1 MFIFVMMSVEEK
13 IKALRAELA
22 LHNHKYYV
30 LDQPVISDYE
40 FDQRLRNLQE
50 LEQAYPQFF
59 DPNSPSQRVGGAVTK
74 NFETVSHDH
83 RMYSLDNSYSKEDLL
98 DWETRLLKVV
108 QDPLNFMCELKYD
121 GASISLTY
129 ENGSLLRAVTRGDG
143 LQGDEV
149 TANIRTI
156 KSVPLQV
163 SAPTNERFDIR
174 GEIIM
179 TKKAFADLNNQR
191 REQGDEEFKNP
202 RNTASG
208 SLKLQDSAEVAK
220 RPLTCLLYS
229 IQGAT
234 WDITTQEDMLNQA
247 REMGFRVPGEA
258 RLAQNMD
265 QVMAFIDYWDTH
277 RHNLPYEID
286 GVVIK
291 VNALVH
297 QQTLGYTAKAPR
309 WAMAYK
315 YKAEEAT
322 TVLKKVVYQVG
333 RTGAITPVAELEP
346 VDLAGTI
353 VKRAS
358 LHNADQIEKLDLHF
372 GDTVVVEKGGEII
385 PKITAVKT
393 DSRLKDAL
401 AVGFIERCP
410 ECDTALVRLDGE
422 AQHYC
427 PNEAHCPPQIAGR
440 IQHFISRKAM
450 DIDGLGEETV
460 NLMVKQGLIR
470 DFADLYTLDS
480 DQLIPLERMG
490 EKSALNLVQGVQSS
504 IRQPF
509 HKVLFALGIRH
520 VGETVAQKLAQAF
533 GTIDQLHDATEEELL
548 SVDDIGQKI
557 AQSIMDYFAREDN
570 WQRIERLRAYGCQF
584 KAIQEEVQSK
594 ESELLAGLSFVV
606 SGVFERLSREELK
619 ALIVA
624 HSGKNVGSISGKTS
638 YVVAGEQMG
647 PSKRQKAEKLGIP
660 IISEAEFYK
669 MIEPKS

>member
-1 MFIFVMMSVEEK
+1 MFIFVSMTAEEK

-22 LHNHKYYV
+22 LHNHRYYV
-30 LDQPVISDYE
+30 LDEPIISDYE
-40 FDQRLRNLQE
+40 FDQLLRSLQD
-50 LEQAYPQFF
+50 LETAHPEFF
-59 DPNSPSQRVGGAVTK
+59 DPNSPTQRVGGAVTK
-74 NFETVSHDH
+74 NFETVRHDH

-98 DWETRLLKVV
+98 DWETRLLKIVA
-108 QDPLNFMCELKYD
+108 QPMSFMCELKYD

-129 ENGSLLRAVTRGDG
+129 ENGFLLRAVTRGDG

-163 SAPTNERFDIR
+163 NAPSNARFDIR

-179 TKKAFADLNNQR
+179 TKTGFEALNKKR
-191 REQGDEEFKNP
+191 RELGEEEFKNP

-220 RPLTCLLYS
+220 RPLSCLLYS
-229 IQGAT
+229 IQGAE
-234 WDITTQEDMLNQA
+234 WPIATQQDMLDQA
-247 REMGFRVPGEA
+247 RAMGFKVPNEA
-258 RLAQNMD
+258 RLAKNMD
-265 QVMAFIDYWDTH
+265 EVLAFIDYWDVH
-277 RHNLPYEID
+277 RHELPYEID

-291 VNALVH
+291 VNELAH

-315 YKAEEAT
+315 FKAEEAT
-322 TVLKKVVYQVG
+322 TILRNVVYQVG

-358 LHNADQIEKLDLHF
+358 LHNADQIEKLDLHL

-385 PKITAVKT
+385 PKITSVK
-393 DSRLKDAL
+393 KDLRSDNA
-401 AVGFIERCP
+401 APIGFIDHCP
-410 ECDTALVRLDGE
+410 ECGSALIRLEGE

-427 PNEAHCPPQIAGR
+427 PNEQSCPPQIAGR

-460 NLMVKQGLIR
+460 NLMVKEGLIR
-470 DFADLYTLDS
+470 DFADLYTLDVS
-480 DQLIPLERMG
+480 QLIPLERMG
-490 EKSALNLVQGVQSS
+490 EKSAQNLVQGVQNS
-504 IRQPF
+504 IRQPY

-533 GTIDQLHDATEEELL
+533 VTIDQLRAASQEELL
-548 SVDDIGQKI
+548 LVEDIGLKI
-557 AQSIMDYFAREDN
+557 AQSLTDYLANEKN
-570 WQRIERLRAYGCQF
+570 WDRIERLRAFGCQF
-584 KAIQEEVQSK
+584 EAEVGGEDAK
-594 ESELLAGLSFVV
+594 ESEILDGLSFVV
-606 SGVFERLSREELK
+606 SGVFERIGREELK
-619 ALIVA
+619 ALITA
-624 HSGKNVGSISGKTS
+624 HSGKIVGSISGKTS
-638 YVVAGEQMG
+638 YVVAGDQMG

-660 IISEAEFYK
+660 IVSEEEFFN
-669 MIEPKS
+669 MIDQKS